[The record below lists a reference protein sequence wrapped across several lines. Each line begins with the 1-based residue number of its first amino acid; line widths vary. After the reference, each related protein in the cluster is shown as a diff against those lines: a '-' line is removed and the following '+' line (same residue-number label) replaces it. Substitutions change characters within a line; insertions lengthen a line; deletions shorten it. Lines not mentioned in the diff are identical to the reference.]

1 MKKLSFLIF
10 VFSLFIVTQTAHA
23 AAKVW
28 EIDKAHTGF
37 YFSVDHIFSKVQGYF
52 GDFSGE
58 VVFDPDNLAES
69 KFVFTIDVKSIHTGI
84 AQRDKHLVSAD
95 FFDEAKY
102 PTLNFV
108 SKTITKT
115 GDNTYDVAGKFTA
128 KGKEYDL
135 VLPLVFEG
143 VKEHP
148 MSKGKD
154 VAGFNGTITIDRL
167 AFGIGSGKFYELG
180 VVGKDV
186 GILVTIEA
194 LSK

>member
-23 AAKVW
+23 AAKAW

-108 SKTITKT
+108 SKAITKT